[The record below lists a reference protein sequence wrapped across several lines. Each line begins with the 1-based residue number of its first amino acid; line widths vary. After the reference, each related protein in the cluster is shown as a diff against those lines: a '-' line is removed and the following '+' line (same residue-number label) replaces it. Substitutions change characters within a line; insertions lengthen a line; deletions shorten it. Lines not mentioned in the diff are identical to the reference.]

1 MGNDDNSEPHQNKYE
16 EIINLLKT
24 NQLKNITFITGAGIS
39 TSAGIPDFRSPN
51 GLFAQTQKKYNLS
64 SPVQFFQI
72 NLFYEHPEYFYDFCK
87 NVEKQINEC
96 KPTKAHLFQGFLCKK
111 GIVKRIFTQNVD
123 GLEIKAG
130 CPRELCTFAHGRID
144 IAGCPECLSDY
155 DIEEL
160 RQKIYKGEI
169 AYCEECNKPIKPKV
183 VFYGEYLPSSYHDS
197 FDDITKTDCA
207 FIMGTSL
214 AVFPF
219 YRLPCNIPKDSW
231 RVLINLEKVTGAIFT
246 TNRLDFDNEY
256 KKDCFIQGYTD
267 EVVQKIVDDC
277 EWTKEFNEYCSNFK

>member
-1 MGNDDNSEPHQNKYE
+1 MGNDGEPHKNKYE

-39 TSAGIPDFRSPN
+39 TSAGIPDFRSSN

-64 SPVQFFQI
+64 NPAQFFQI
-72 NLFYEHPEYFYDFCK
+72 SLFYQHPEYFYDFCK
-87 NVEKQINEC
+87 NVEKQINSC

-111 GIVKRIFTQNVD
+111 GLVRRIFTQNVD

-130 CPRELCTFAHGRID
+130 CPKELCTFAHGRID
-144 IAGCPECLSDY
+144 VAGCPECLRDY

-160 RQKIYKGEI
+160 KKKIYNDEI
-169 AYCEECNKPIKPKV
+169 AYCEHCKKPIKPKV
-183 VFYGEYLPSSYHDS
+183 VFYGEYLPQSYFNS

-207 FIMGTSL
+207 IIMGTSL
-214 AVFPF
+214 EVYPF
-219 YRLPCNIPKDSW
+219 NRLPCNVPSDSW
-231 RVLINLEKVTGAIFT
+231 RVLINLVKVSGAFFT
-246 TNRLDFDNEY
+246 TNRLKFDNEY

-267 EVVQKIVDDC
+267 EVIQKIVDDC
-277 EWTKEFNEYCSNFK
+277 GWTNEFNEYCSNFK

>member
-1 MGNDDNSEPHQNKYE
+1 MGNDGEPHKNKYE

-39 TSAGIPDFRSPN
+39 TSAGIPDFRSSN

-64 SPVQFFQI
+64 NPAQFFQI
-72 NLFYEHPEYFYDFCK
+72 SLFYKHPEYFYDFCK
-87 NVEKQINEC
+87 NVEKQINSC

-111 GIVKRIFTQNVD
+111 GLVRRIFTQNVD

-130 CPRELCTFAHGRID
+130 CPKELCTFAHGRID
-144 IAGCPECLSDY
+144 VAGCPECLRDY

-160 RQKIYKGEI
+160 KKKIYNDEI
-169 AYCEECNKPIKPKV
+169 AYCEDCKKPIKPKV
-183 VFYGEYLPSSYHDS
+183 VFYGEYLPQSYFNS

-207 FIMGTSL
+207 IIMGTSL
-214 AVFPF
+214 EVYPF
-219 YRLPCNIPKDSW
+219 NRLPCNVPSDSW
-231 RVLINLEKVTGAIFT
+231 RVLINLVKVSGAFFT
-246 TNRLDFDNEY
+246 TNRLKFDNEY

-267 EVVQKIVDDC
+267 EVIQKIVDDC
-277 EWTKEFNEYCSNFK
+277 GWTNEFNEYCANFK